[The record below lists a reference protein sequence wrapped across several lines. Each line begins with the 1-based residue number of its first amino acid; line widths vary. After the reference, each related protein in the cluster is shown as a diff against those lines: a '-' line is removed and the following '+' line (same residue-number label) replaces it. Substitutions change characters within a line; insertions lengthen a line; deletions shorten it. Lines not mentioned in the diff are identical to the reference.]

1 MIATDE
7 PAANRFENIALKVL
21 NNLDQRWKLV
31 AILVSAGKPISIATN
46 NLEKSHPLVTS
57 YFPHRKAHAEI
68 RCIRNASWEKVEG
81 SSMFVW
87 RIKDDGTFGLAKPC
101 PICTS
106 FLKRRGIKKIGYSTS
121 SGFCLE
127 KI

>member
-1 MIATDE
+1 MISDE

-21 NNLDQRWKLV
+21 NRLDQRWKLV
-31 AILVSAGKPISIATN
+31 AILVANGKPISVATN
-46 NLEKSHPLVTS
+46 NLEKTHPIITTHFS
-57 YFPHRKAHAEI
+57 HRKAHAEV

-81 SSMFVW
+81 SSVFVW

-101 PICTS
+101 SLCTN
-106 FLKRRGIKKIGYSTS
+106 FLRQRGIKKIGYSTDM
-121 SGFCLE
+121 GFKLE